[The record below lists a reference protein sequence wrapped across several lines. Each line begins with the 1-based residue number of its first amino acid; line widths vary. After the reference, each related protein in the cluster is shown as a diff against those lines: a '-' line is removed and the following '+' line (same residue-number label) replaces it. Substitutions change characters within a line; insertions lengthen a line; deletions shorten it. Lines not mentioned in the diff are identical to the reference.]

1 MFAISY
7 SVPQQP
13 GVDLRSAYFDG
24 QKTGWDQMA
33 EVAADRNDK
42 RRIEL
47 DRQRVALLYRQ
58 EERLRREGI
67 ENRKIER
74 ERLRL
79 GEQIDPIVQAQ
90 AQANLAKT
98 MAETEQLR
106 SSIQNDIS
114 AANTSVN
121 NRTAIMADQREVARA
136 EQMAKRK
143 EEAAKT
149 PTPQEMTKASAKST
163 TPTTI
168 TETTSPTQISRT
180 NAKIFAEYLKQ
191 TNLKKPK
198 TQAQIAE
205 ESQQNVMRLF
215 SANQPVRA
223 SSGTGF
229 GKQSPSGSS
238 FTGEDFLTYA

>member
-33 EVAADRNDK
+33 EVAADRNQK
-42 RRIEL
+42 RQIEI
-47 DRQRVALLYRQ
+47 DRQRLALQYRT

-67 ENRKIER
+67 EQRKIQR
-74 ERLRL
+74 EQNRLA
-79 GEQIDPIVQAQ
+79 GQIDPIVQAQ

-114 AANTSVN
+114 AANISVN

-136 EQMAKRK
+136 EELAIKR
-143 EEAAKT
+143 EQAAKT
-149 PTPQEMTKASAKST
+149 PTPQEMTKAT
-163 TPTTI
+163 TRGTTESVT
-168 TETTSPTQISRT
+168 TETRKPVYTVVKDAMT
-180 NAKIFAEYLKQ
+180 EYLRK
-191 TNLKKPK
+191 TSMKPKK

-205 ESQQNVMRLF
+205 ESQQNVARLF